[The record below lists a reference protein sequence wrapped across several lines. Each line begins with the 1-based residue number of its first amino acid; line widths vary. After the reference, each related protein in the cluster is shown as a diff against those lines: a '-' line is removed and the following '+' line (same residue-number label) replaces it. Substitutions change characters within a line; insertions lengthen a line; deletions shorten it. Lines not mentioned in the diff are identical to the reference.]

1 MSTRDRWKKPDAA
14 TDENAHLMVQCME
27 TWFLADKDRLAAYFD
42 QGFNG
47 NALPGRREI
56 EEVAKGDVFEG
67 LKRATRQCK
76 KGEYGKGRHSFDI
89 LEQTDP
95 AKVINASP
103 HARRLIETLR
113 QEAG

>member
-1 MSTRDRWKKPDAA
+1 
-14 TDENAHLMVQCME
+14 ME
-27 TWFLADKDRLAAYFD
+27 AWFLADKEGLGAYFG
-42 QGFNG
+42 QGFDR

-56 EEVAKGDVFEG
+56 EDVAKADVLDG

-95 AKVINASP
+95 AKVIYASP
-103 HARRLIETLR
+103 HARRLVETLR
-113 QEAG
+113 REAG